1 MLIQGVNLTRLR
13 VTITKL
19 QISTSGY
26 QNLCSEQ
33 VEPQETNG
41 LIMLHD
47 VRVLKAAAT
56 EIAPI
61 FQVMI
66 TSFHIGAVP
75 QTWRSTNKAAFHK
88 KVDLLVNPANY
99 LPVSLTSVCFKS

>member
-1 MLIQGVNLTRLR
+1 MTWLNRIQRTATPIVLIQGVNLTRLR
-13 VTITKL
+13 VLVTITKL

-33 VEPQETNG
+33 VEPKETNG

-61 FQVMI
+61 FQVI
-66 TSFHIGAVP
+66 
-75 QTWRSTNKAAFHK
+75 
-88 KVDLLVNPANY
+88 
-99 LPVSLTSVCFKS
+99 